1 MSTPSA
7 RTHEDEAAERALIAK
22 ARDGDREAFGALVT
36 RHQGLV
42 FKIAGSML
50 RNRAD
55 VEDVAQE
62 AFLRAFAAMSGFRS
76 DAPFGP
82 WIARITTRA
91 CYDRLRQRGRRQ
103 EVTLDDVA
111 PDQRHAVL
119 ALAAGRDAEGGL
131 AARDLAQQALA
142 QLSPK
147 DRQVLVLTDALGY
160 SPSDVA
166 GMMGATALA
175 VRVRLHRARK
185 SMRGVVSSLLDATA
199 GKE

>member
-1 MSTPSA
+1 MNTPSG
-7 RTHEDEAAERALIAK
+7 RSNEDLAAERALIAR
-22 ARDGDREAFGALVT
+22 ARDGDREAFGALVA

-62 AFLRAFAAMSGFRS
+62 AFLRAFAAMSGFRP

-82 WIARITTRA
+82 WIAQIATRA

-103 EVTLDDVA
+103 EVTWDDVA

-119 ALAAGRDAEGGL
+119 ALAAGRDAESGV
-131 AARDLAQQALA
+131 AARDLAEQALA
-142 QLSPK
+142 ELSPK

-160 SPSDVA
+160 SPTDVA

-185 SMRGVVSSLLDATA
+185 TMRRVVSNLLDATA
-199 GKE
+199 EKE